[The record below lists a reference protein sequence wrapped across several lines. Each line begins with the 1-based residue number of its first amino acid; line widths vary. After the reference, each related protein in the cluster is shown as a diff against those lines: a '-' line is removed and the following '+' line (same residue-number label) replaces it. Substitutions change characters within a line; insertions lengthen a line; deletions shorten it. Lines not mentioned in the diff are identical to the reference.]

1 MSGPVPPPPGPYEHW
16 LDDAAQMGL
25 MLYRMRNDSK
35 RERMLQRRIRPPQVP
50 PPPQPPPPSRPIP
63 PYYGIP
69 EGYAYPVVG
78 TPAVPVAAPVS
89 SPTPPYSYRSSGGTT
104 VDVTPRT
111 NQALHTATV
120 HSVHP
125 RPSIPPQP
133 RPPPLNLALD

>member
-1 MSGPVPPPPGPYEHW
+1 MSAPSPPAPYEHW

-35 RERMLQRRIRPPQVP
+35 RERMLQRRSRP
-50 PPPQPPPPSRPIP
+50 PPPPPAGPPTRPIP

-69 EGYAYPVVG
+69 EGYAYPVTG
-78 TPAVPVAAPVS
+78 TPAVPSAAPVS
-89 SPTPPYSYRSSGGTT
+89 SGTPQYSYRSST
-104 VDVTPRT
+104 DVTPRT
-111 NQALHTATV
+111 TQALHTATI
-120 HSVHP
+120 HSVQP